1 MNKKDMIVKIIKK
14 GATKSEAIDPYVI
27 VEVTD
32 VETQEKG
39 VFKCR
44 NIFDFG
50 YVINPC
56 YPVAPGLEPGGLACR
71 DKKTGKWYWEH
82 FDVEKRKWNTV
93 REMTEFEKKAYQ
105 YLKKFPPIYPD
116 IRMLLGKF

>member
-1 MNKKDMIVKIIKK
+1 MNKKDMIVKVVKK
-14 GATKSEAIDPYVI
+14 GNTKSEAIDPYVI

-39 VFKCR
+39 MFKCR

-56 YPVAPGLEPGGLACR
+56 YPVAPGLEPGGVARKEKGEL
-71 DKKTGKWYWEH
+71 YWEH
-82 FDVEKRKWNTV
+82 FDVKNRKWYTV
-93 REMTEFEKKAYQ
+93 RKMTEFERKAYL
-105 YLKKFPPIYPD
+105 YLKKFPPISAY
-116 IRMLLGKF
+116 IHM

>member
-1 MNKKDMIVKIIKK
+1 MKVNEMVVKVIKK
-14 GATKSEAIDPYVI
+14 GATKSEALDHYVM

-32 VETQEKG
+32 PKTQEKG

-82 FDVEKRKWNTV
+82 FEAKGGWYKV
-93 REMTEFEKKAYQ
+93 REMTEFETKAYQ
-105 YLKKFPPIYPD
+105 YLKKFPPISAY
-116 IRMLLGKF
+116 IRM

>member
-1 MNKKDMIVKIIKK
+1 MNKKDINKKDMIVKVVKK
-14 GATKSEAIDPYVI
+14 GATKSEALDPYVI

-39 VFKCR
+39 MFKCR

-56 YPVAPGLEPGGLACR
+56 YPVAPGLEPGGAACH

-82 FDVEKRKWNTV
+82 FEAKRGWYKV
-93 REMTEFEKKAYQ
+93 REMTEFETKAYQ
-105 YLKKFPPIYPD
+105 YLKKFPPISAY
-116 IRMLLGKF
+116 IRM